1 MFFDNLLYDAISDT
15 SRSCNQMAIETQSRY
30 GVDITKQGID
40 QRFNEGARKYIHS
53 LIGEVLSKQVTQS
66 LDIGWLKSFERVII
80 KDSSKFDLNA
90 RVKNKLPGFG
100 GSASEAGACLQ
111 YEFDIKTGYV
121 NDLDITPANASDS
134 KNALSTID
142 SVGKG
147 DLTIRDLGY
156 FVTEYFEKIHEK
168 EAFFLSRLNASVAVY
183 KKNQKGELKE
193 LSFGVLYQRMIK
205 QKIKTL
211 DMDVFIHRDKRL
223 SVRLIIEPALEEVY
237 NQRMKKIASYNK
249 KKGHQ
254 LTQNYRDRCRFNL
267 FITNI
272 PSDNLDRKTIIKIYR
287 VSWQIEL
294 IFKVWKS
301 IFGLDNVAPMKYERL
316 MASLN
321 AKLLIVLV
329 NWQTIVAHRFHLFNK
344 KGRLLS
350 LIKCFKTLKDNSTYL
365 RNILVNGMKGIE
377 WWMKWNQQ
385 IFGSKHW
392 LERKKNKLGF
402 VEIISLNV
410 L

>member
-1 MFFDNLLYDAISDT
+1 MFFDTLLYDAISDT

-30 GVDITKQGID
+30 GVDISKQGID

-90 RVKNKLPGFG
+90 QVKNKLPGFG
-100 GSASEAGACLQ
+100 GSASEAGVCLQ

-121 NDLDITPANASDS
+121 NDLDITPANSSDS

-142 SVGKG
+142 SVSKG

-156 FVTEYFEKIHEK
+156 FVTEYFEKLQKK
-168 EAFFLSRLNASVAVY
+168 EAFFLSRLNASISVY
-183 KKNQKGELKE
+183 KKTQKGALKE
-193 LSFGVLYQRMIK
+193 LNFGVLYQRMMK
-205 QKIKTL
+205 QNIKTL

-223 SVRLIIEPALEEVY
+223 PVRLIIEPVLEDVY
-237 NQRMKKIASYNK
+237 NHRMKKLASYNK

-254 LTQNYRDRCRFNL
+254 LTQNYRDRSRFNL

-272 PSDNLDRKTIIKIYR
+272 PADNLEGKTIIKIYKVR
-287 VSWQIEL
+287 WQIEL
-294 IFKVWKS
+294 VFKVLKS
-301 IFGLDNVAPMKYERL
+301 IFGLDNVAPMRYERL

-329 NWQTIVAHRFHLFNK
+329 NWETIVAYRFHLFKK

-350 LIKCFKTLKDNSTYL
+350 LIKCFKTLKDNSFHL
-365 RNILVNGMKGIE
+365 RNIMVNGMKGIE
-377 WWMKWNQQ
+377 YWMKWNQQ

-392 LERKKNKLGF
+392 LEKKKNKLGF
-402 VEIISLNV
+402 VEIISLNI

>member
-1 MFFDNLLYDAISDT
+1 MFFDNLLYDAISEK

-90 RVKNKLPGFG
+90 RVRNKLPGFG

-121 NDLDITPANASDS
+121 NDLAITPANSSDS

-142 SVGKG
+142 SVRKG

-156 FVTEYFEKIHEK
+156 FVTEYFEKLQEK

-193 LSFGVLYQRMIK
+193 ISFGVIYQKMIK
-205 QKIKTL
+205 QKNKTL

-223 SVRLIIEPALEEVY
+223 PVRLIIEPVLEEVY

-254 LTQNYRDRCRFNL
+254 LTQKYRDRSRFNL

-272 PSDNLDRKTIIKIYR
+272 PSDNLDRKTIIKIYKVR
-287 VSWQIEL
+287 WQIEL
-294 IFKVWKS
+294 VFKVWKS

-329 NWQTIVAHRFHLFNK
+329 NWETIVAHRSHLFKK

-350 LIKCFKTLKDNSTYL
+350 LIKCFKTLKDNSSHL

-377 WWMKWNQQ
+377 CWMKWNQE

-392 LERKKNKLGF
+392 LEKKKNKLGF
-402 VEIISLNV
+402 VEIISLNI

>member
-1 MFFDNLLYDAISDT
+1 
-15 SRSCNQMAIETQSRY
+15 
-30 GVDITKQGID
+30 
-40 QRFNEGARKYIHS
+40 
-53 LIGEVLSKQVTQS
+53 
-66 LDIGWLKSFERVII
+66 
-80 KDSSKFDLNA
+80 
-90 RVKNKLPGFG
+90 
-100 GSASEAGACLQ
+100 
-111 YEFDIKTGYV
+111 
-121 NDLDITPANASDS
+121 
-134 KNALSTID
+134 
-142 SVGKG
+142 
-147 DLTIRDLGY
+147 
-156 FVTEYFEKIHEK
+156 
-168 EAFFLSRLNASVAVY
+168 VY

>member
-1 MFFDNLLYDAISDT
+1 MFFDTLLYDAISDT

-30 GVDITKQGID
+30 GVDISKQGID

-100 GSASEAGACLQ
+100 GSASEAGVCLQ

-121 NDLDITPANASDS
+121 NDLDITPANSSDS
-134 KNALSTID
+134 KNALATID
-142 SVGKG
+142 SVSKG

-183 KKNQKGELKE
+183 RKNQKGELTE
-193 LSFGVLYQRMIK
+193 LNFGDLYQRMIK

-211 DMDVFIHRDKRL
+211 DIDVFIHRDKRL
-223 SVRLIIEPALEEVY
+223 AVRLIIEPVLEEVY

-249 KKGHQ
+249 KKGYQ
-254 LTQNYRDRCRFNL
+254 LTQKYRDRSRFNL

-272 PSDNLDRKTIIKIYR
+272 PSDNLDQKSIIKIYKVR
-287 VSWQIEL
+287 WQIEL

-301 IFGLDNVAPMKYERL
+301 IFGLDNVVPMKYERL

-329 NWQTIVAHRFHLFNK
+329 NWQTIMTHRYHLFNK

-350 LIKCFKTLKDNSTYL
+350 LIKCFKTLKDNSPRL

-377 WWMKWNQQ
+377 WWMKWNQE
-385 IFGSKHW
+385 IFESKHW
-392 LERKKNKLGF
+392 LERKKNQLGF
-402 VEIISLNV
+402 VEIISLNI